1 MTSLTWLLWEERF
14 KKYTKNKNE
23 QTTDREK
30 NETIQLQNTLTV
42 LLNFIAQSAH
52 MLRKTDKQMY
62 KQTITILLL
71 RHSAGEVV
79 HSIKLRKIPLV
90 TDNDHKVSEN
100 VPSNN

>member
-1 MTSLTWLLWEERF
+1 MNRQQTER
-14 KKYTKNKNE
+14 
-23 QTTDREK
+23 K
-30 NETIQLQNTLTV
+30 NETIQLQNTLIQMMCLVKCHCSVCTH
-42 LLNFIAQSAH
+42 AE
-52 MLRKTDKQMY
+52 KTDKQMY

-71 RHSAGEVV
+71 RRSAGEVV